1 MDILLKYPEMAAEFT
16 QLCQTRRNEIL
27 QAMVDTDEDY
37 SRIRRLRTDTSMALR
52 NRLEDDCDLLENYS
66 DAVYMQE
73 SYELD
78 AVYRQG
84 FLDAL
89 DTLAKRGLL

>member
-1 MDILLKYPEMAAEFT
+1 MVVFYRLK
-16 QLCQTRRNEIL
+16 
-27 QAMVDTDEDY
+27 
-37 SRIRRLRTDTSMALR
+37 
-52 NRLEDDCDLLENYS
+52 DCDLLENYS